1 MSKTATSPFIAAGGP
16 LTAMGA
22 GFIAVGLSGQPAFAY
37 TGVGLLI
44 PGLVMVASALWAR
57 RRRGN
62 P

>member
-1 MSKTATSPFIAAGGP
+1 MSKTATSPFIAAGSP
-16 LTAMGA
+16 MIAMGA